1 MRTHLAVCGACC
13 LLAATVAAQS
23 TQMRFQEMDANGD
36 GVITRNEWRGSEQ
49 AFRNH
54 DWNGDGQLSGDELRV
69 GARRSTVSQQ
79 GEPYDAV
86 DQIDDWSP
94 ENFASLDHNRDG
106 RLSRSEWHASRALFN
121 RVDTNRDGFISQ
133 REFLGDAAVDQDRE
147 DRFGDLD
154 VNRDRRVTRDEWHGS
169 RAVFEALDEN
179 HDGVLTRQEAEGSG
193 WTGDRDEFASVDVN
207 RDGAITPDEWHWNQ
221 AAFRRLDTNRDN
233 RLSRGEFETSPA
245 NSGSAGYRAGYDR
258 GHQDGVQAGREDKQH
273 GHWDLD
279 GQRELEQ
286 ADAGYTSSVGARDD
300 YQSGYRAG
308 FRAGYGEGYGPRSN
322 DQDW

>member
-1 MRTHLAVCGACC
+1 MRIHLATCGACC

-23 TQMRFQEMDANGD
+23 TQTRFQEMDANGD

-54 DWNGDGQLSGDELRV
+54 DWNGDGRLSGDELRV
-69 GARRSTVSQQ
+69 GARPRSAATEQAD
-79 GEPYDAV
+79 PYGAV
-86 DQIDDWSP
+86 DQMDDWSP
-94 ENFASLDHNRDG
+94 ENFANLDHNRDG
-106 RLSRSEWHASRALFN
+106 RLSRSEWHASRALFT
-121 RVDTNRDGFISQ
+121 RVDADRDGFIS
-133 REFLGDAAVDQDRE
+133 RAEFLGDAAVDQDRE

-154 VNRDRRVTRDEWHGS
+154 VNRDRRVTQDEWHGS
-169 RAVFEALDEN
+169 RAVFDALDGN

-193 WTGDRDEFASVDVN
+193 WTGDRDEFGSVDVN

-221 AAFRRLDTNRDN
+221 AGFRLLDTNRDN
-233 RLSRGEFETSPA
+233 RLTRREFETPPA
-245 NSGSAGYRAGYDR
+245 ANGSASYRAGYDR

-286 ADAGYTSSVGARDD
+286 ADAGYSSSVGARED
-300 YQSGYRAG
+300 YQGGYRAG
-308 FRAGYGEGYGPRSN
+308 FRVGYGEGYGPR
-322 DQDW
+322 Q